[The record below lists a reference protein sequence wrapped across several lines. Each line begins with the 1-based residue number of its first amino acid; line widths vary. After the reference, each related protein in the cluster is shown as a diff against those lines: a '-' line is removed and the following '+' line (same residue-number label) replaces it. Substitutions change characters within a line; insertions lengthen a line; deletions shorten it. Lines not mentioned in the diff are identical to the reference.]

1 MRHGMKKII
10 AGLSLSVL
18 TMMQCTVGVLADTG
32 SMWGSG
38 TYISDDENQSSAST
52 ESGTL
57 YGEKTESDN
66 TSDAAEDNETN
77 KLTETD
83 VELAELDEATADD
96 AKKIFALDAKLD
108 IPEIGVAGFYT
119 SDEDMMAIRRIIDA
133 DKLIA
138 KKSDIPNAESKDA
151 YSHSTSY
158 FYNQLNTSERALWSN
173 LSSACQSLMNSSTN
187 LTSQY
192 MDYVSYSSSIDST
205 RLNQIIQLF
214 YYSNPQYFFIMN
226 AYRYSSSY
234 VYLMIDSDF
243 QTASVRQSTYS
254 SLQTVTNSWM
264 TEINKQTTDLAK
276 EQLIYTKLCNT
287 ITYNSY
293 DHHQSIV
300 GALLENRCLCT
311 GYAMAMTYFCNAAG
325 LDCITIV
332 STNNAW
338 NRVKLNGYW
347 YEIDVTMMD
356 QGSYIDTKWCNKS
369 EATFR
374 SQDLTYDSARLSHT
388 INDTIKAAYYNN
400 ITLPSCTRDDPSS
413 ASFRPT
419 VVSAVNG
426 AVTLSWTAVS
436 GATNYAVYTYV
447 NGTYNCVGYTTGTK
461 YTVTGLTNGI
471 KYGFLVR
478 YYKNGAWS
486 SYSTAD
492 IVYATPTYSVKP
504 SITSA
509 TAGNGSVALK
519 WSAVSSATKYAVYT
533 YINGTYT
540 CVATT
545 TGTSY
550 TVTGLTNGIKYGF
563 LVRAYV
569 NNAWSSFASTDIV
582 YATPKYVAKPSIT
595 SATAGNNC
603 VALKWSAV
611 SGATKYAVYTYIN
624 GTYSCAATTT
634 GTSYTVRGLTN
645 GVKYGFLIRAYLNN
659 TWTGYSTADIVYA
672 TPKYVAKPSI
682 TSAVAGDSC
691 VTLKWSSVSGAS
703 KYAIYAYVN
712 GSFKCVGTTTSTSH
726 TVNKLT
732 NGVKYGFLVRAY
744 VNKAWTGYSSTDIV
758 YATPKYIAKPKIT
771 SATAGNTKVTLKWS
785 AVSGASK
792 YAVYTY
798 VNGTYDLVS
807 TISGTSYT
815 VSNLVNGVKYGFLVR
830 AYVNGAWSSYTSS
843 DIVYATPKDAPK
855 PKILSTS
862 SGNKCVTLN
871 WSAVSGASKYAI
883 YTYINGTYTCVATT
897 TGTSYTVT
905 GLANGVNYG
914 FLVRSYLSGVW
925 SSFTTSDIVYATPK
939 ATSNP
944 QITSISV
951 GNGSATLRW
960 TAVADA
966 TQYIVYTYVNGAYT
980 IAGTT
985 TATTYTV
992 YDLASIKYGFLV
1004 RAYVNGAWTN
1014 YSTSDIVYATPY

>member
-52 ESGTL
+52 DSGTL
-57 YGEKTESDN
+57 YDEKTESGD
-66 TSDAAEDNETN
+66 TSDAAEDDETN

-83 VELAELDEATADD
+83 VELAGLDEATAAD

-138 KKSDIPNAESKDA
+138 KKSDIPRAESKDA

-173 LSSACQSLMNSSTN
+173 LSSACQSIMNSSTN

-192 MDYVSYSSSIDST
+192 MDYVSYSSTIDST

-276 EQLIYTKLCNT
+276 EKLIYTKLCNT

-356 QGSYIDTKWCNKS
+356 QGSSIDTKWCNKS

-388 INDTIKAAYYNN
+388 INDTIKETYYKN

-478 YYKNGAWS
+478 
-486 SYSTAD
+486 
-492 IVYATPTYSVKP
+492 
-504 SITSA
+504 
-509 TAGNGSVALK
+509 
-519 WSAVSSATKYAVYT
+519 
-533 YINGTYT
+533 
-540 CVATT
+540 
-545 TGTSY
+545 
-550 TVTGLTNGIKYGF
+550 
-563 LVRAYV
+563 AYV
-569 NNAWSSFASTDIV
+569 NKAWSSFASTDIV

-595 SATAGNNC
+595 SAAAGNNC

-726 TVNKLT
+726 TVKKLT

-744 VNKAWTGYSSTDIV
+744 VNKAWTSYSSTDIV

-855 PKILSTS
+855 PKILSTT
-862 SGNKCVTLN
+862 SGNKCVTLK

-966 TQYIVYTYVNGAYT
+966 TQYVVYTYVNGAYT